1 MGDGPGILEDVIAPL
16 GRDRFVSDYWTKS
29 HLHLSGRKGR
39 FSSLLPWDELNDI
52 LEWHRPSP
60 QQFRLYQDGRQ
71 IDPARFIDNQG
82 AEPRLNNGQLISALS
97 QGASLVMDNVQT
109 IVPRVAKLAATLQAD
124 FQAPTLVN
132 LYAGWGRH
140 KAFNLHWDAQ
150 EVFIL
155 QLSGRKH
162 WQVYAPTHIHP
173 MKDDPEQVPEPSGP
187 PLWTG
192 ILEDGDMLYMPRG
205 FWHLVTPLE
214 EPSLHL
220 NFALEPPDS
229 ADFLRWWLPRL
240 LRHTELRQYLPRD
253 GDTRVRQ
260 DYFAS
265 LLQVMTGDGR
275 GHDRPGEFLREWSAY
290 MRAPPHVRLP
300 FGPIEQKTAIGMAT
314 RIRLAQRD
322 GLFIEYEPGDRTA
335 RFRAAGRQYNVG
347 PQFVSALGRLSGHDS
362 IAVGELCQ
370 GAHDPRQITA
380 LIAVLETLA
389 GDGVILKE
397 TSTAA

>member
-1 MGDGPGILEDVIAPL
+1 MVDGPGILEDLIAPL

-29 HLHLSGRKGR
+29 HLHLGGQKGR
-39 FSSLLPWDELNDI
+39 FSPLLPWDELNDI

-71 IDPARFIDNQG
+71 IDPGRFIDNQG
-82 AEPRLNNGQLISALS
+82 AEPRLNAGSLIAALS
-97 QGASLVMDNVQT
+97 QGASLVMDNIQS

-205 FWHLVTPLE
+205 YWHLVTPLD

-240 LRHTELRQYLPRD
+240 LRHTELRQYLPLD

-275 GHDRPGEFLREWSAY
+275 GHDRPEEFLREWSAY

-335 RFRAAGRQYNVG
+335 RFRAAGRQYNVL
-347 PQFVSALGRLSGHDS
+347 PQFVPALRRLSGHDS
-362 IAVGELCQ
+362 IPVGELCQ
-370 GAHDPRQITA
+370 GARQPMA
-380 LIAVLETLA
+380 FIAVLETLA

-397 TSTAA
+397 MSTMS

>member
-1 MGDGPGILEDVIAPL
+1 MGDGPRVLEDVIAPL

-29 HLHLSGRKGR
+29 HLHQSGEKGR
-39 FSSLLPWDELNDI
+39 FAALLPWDELNDI

-60 QQFRLYQDGRQ
+60 QQLRLYQDGRQ
-71 IDPARFIDNQG
+71 IDPGRFIDQQS
-82 AEPRLNNGQLISALS
+82 AEPRLNSGNLIAALS

-109 IVPRVAKLAATLQAD
+109 IVPRVAKLAATLQAE
-124 FQAPTLVN
+124 FHAPTLVN

-173 MKDDPEQVPEPSGP
+173 LKDDLDQVPEPSGP

-192 ILEDGDMLYMPRG
+192 VLEDGDMLYMPRG
-205 FWHLVTPLE
+205 YWHLVTPLD

-229 ADFLRWWLPRL
+229 ADFLRWWFPRL
-240 LRHTELRQYLPRD
+240 LSHTELRQYLPLGD
-253 GDTRVRQ
+253 DTRVRQ

-265 LLQVMTGDGR
+265 LLQVLTGDGH
-275 GHDRPGEFLREWSAY
+275 GHDRPEEFLREWNAY
-290 MRAPPHVRLP
+290 MRAAPHVRLP
-300 FGPIEQKTAIGMAT
+300 LGPIEQKAPIGMAT

-322 GLFIEYEPGDRTA
+322 GLFIEYEPGDQTA
-335 RFRAAGRQYNVG
+335 RFRAAGRQYNVM
-347 PQFVSALGRLSGHDS
+347 PQFGPALRRLSGHDS

-370 GAHDPRQITA
+370 GIRQA
-380 LIAVLETLA
+380 MAFIAVLETLA
-389 GDGVILKE
+389 SDGIILKE
-397 TSTAA
+397 TSYVS

>member
-1 MGDGPGILEDVIAPL
+1 MGDGPGILDDLVAPV
-16 GRDRFVSDYWTKS
+16 GRDRFVSEYWTKS
-29 HLHLSGRKGR
+29 PLHLGGPKGR
-39 FSSLLPWDELNDI
+39 FSALLPWDELNDI

-60 QQFRLYQDGRQ
+60 QQLRLYQDGRQ
-71 IDPARFIDNQG
+71 IDPERFIDHQS
-82 AEPRLNNGQLISALS
+82 AEPRLNAGSLIAALS
-97 QGASLVMDNVQT
+97 QGASLVMDNIQS
-109 IVPRVAKLAATLQAD
+109 IVPRVAKLAAALQAD

-132 LYAGWGRH
+132 LYAGWGRQ

-162 WQVYAPTHIHP
+162 WQIHAPTHIHP
-173 MKDDPEQVPEPSGP
+173 LKDDPEPVPEPSGP
-187 PLWTG
+187 PLWAG
-192 ILEDGDMLYMPRG
+192 VLEDGDVLYMPRG
-205 FWHLVTPLE
+205 YWHLVTPLD

-229 ADFLRWWLPRL
+229 GDFLRWWIPRL
-240 LRHTELRQYLPRD
+240 LGHAELRQYLPL
-253 GDTRVRQ
+253 GSDTRVRQ

-275 GHDRPGEFLREWSAY
+275 GHDRPGEFLREWNAY

-300 FGPIEQKTAIGMAT
+300 FGPIEQKTPIGMAT

-322 GLFIEYEPGDRTA
+322 GLFMECEPGDRVA
-335 RFRAAGRQYNVG
+335 RFRAQGRQYNVM
-347 PQFVSALGRLSGHDS
+347 PQFVPVLRRLSGRDG

-370 GAHDPRQITA
+370 GADPRLIAA
-380 LIAVLETLA
+380 LIALLENLA
-389 GDGVILKE
+389 SDGVILKE
-397 TSTAA
+397 SSYVS